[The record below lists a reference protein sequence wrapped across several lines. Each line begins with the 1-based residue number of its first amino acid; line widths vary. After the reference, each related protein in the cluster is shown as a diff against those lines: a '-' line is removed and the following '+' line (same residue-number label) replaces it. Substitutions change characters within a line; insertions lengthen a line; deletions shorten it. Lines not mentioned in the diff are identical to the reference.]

1 MWCTCR
7 CCKWSDQLTRGL
19 FFPFLFWF
27 LVFGS
32 IGSGR
37 TGWSRPSFAWLPRWI
52 LWAFGCGRFE
62 KRKKKR
68 VDRQAQR
75 LSKSTAGCQSAH
87 CSTPSLR
94 WSGPAGIGSGS
105 WPAWRSSACLVSR
118 APLLMV
124 SWHLRI
130 FFSLFCVGVSVF
142 FGVAI
147 KKNKTLATRVNPEV
161 NHLMED
167 ETPPWGGV
175 ENERMMVISDNKK
188 RLQWHLLNRLIRIV
202 VQCPPPFVLCSRSP
216 VVGGMEGNLFGTW
229 VTLHADQYSD
239 GKVFAPTQQP
249 NQTLNTNTDRVRRKR
264 KKKEK

>member
-147 KKNKTLATRVNPEV
+147 KKTKRSPHESTRK
-161 NHLMED
+161 LIIWWKMKR
-167 ETPPWGGV
+167 PPGGSWEWKNDGDLRQQEEAAV
-175 ENERMMVISDNKK
+175 ASTQSIDTHRSTMS
-188 RLQWHLLNRLIRIV
+188 
-202 VQCPPPFVLCSRSP
+202 PPLCSLFP
-216 VVGGMEGNLFGTW
+216 FTGGWGMEGNLFGTW

>member
-147 KKNKTLATRVNPEV
+147 KKTKRSPHESTRK
-161 NHLMED
+161 LIIWWKMKR
-167 ETPPWGGV
+167 PPGGSWEWKNDGDLRQQEEAAV
-175 ENERMMVISDNKK
+175 ASTQSIDTHRSTMS
-188 RLQWHLLNRLIRIV
+188 
-202 VQCPPPFVLCSRSP
+202 PPPFFVPAHRWL
-216 VVGGMEGNLFGTW
+216 GNGRQLVWHLGY
-229 VTLHADQYSD
+229 VTCGS
-239 GKVFAPTQQP
+239 V
-249 NQTLNTNTDRVRRKR
+249 
-264 KKKEK
+264 